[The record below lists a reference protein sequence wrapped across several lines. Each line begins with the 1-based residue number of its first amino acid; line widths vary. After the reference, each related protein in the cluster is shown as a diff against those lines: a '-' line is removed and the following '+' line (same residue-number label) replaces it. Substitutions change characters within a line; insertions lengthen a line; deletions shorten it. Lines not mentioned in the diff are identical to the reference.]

1 MAAATPKA
9 EADKSEGSAPAVP
22 EGSNQ
27 SNLPVDQRPPGD
39 IRRRRTGPKRKGPFV
54 KYVGSAALRRITPTQ
69 WKSLG
74 KNFADVKDETV
85 WSVKNDKMVEAEDL
99 SDYQLDHLLIDELQ
113 QGTNTHAFLLVD
125 FDDKGQ
131 LVQVAYE

>member
-1 MAAATPKA
+1 MAAANPKA
-9 EADKSEGSAPAVP
+9 DASEGSTAAVP

-54 KYVGSAALRRITPTQ
+54 KYVGSAALRKITPTQ

-74 KNFADVKDETV
+74 KNFAEVKDETI
-85 WSVKNDKMVEAEDL
+85 WSVKNDKMVEADNL

-125 FDDKGQ
+125 YDKDGQ